1 MKSTK
6 KPALPLTDENGRFH
20 PGVSALPAKRLT
32 SQMWQ
37 LASLRHPGMAEQL
50 RELLQDAAE
59 QGVTWA
65 HPAATNGAGASPL
78 HIACIQG
85 NKPGVAA
92 LLEFRGA
99 SAADFVDKCDSFGTS
114 ALMAAA
120 CRGRAGCVELLLL
133 ARANPNLKNK
143 NGYTGERISPPRE
156 RLLMPVC
163 SLSPSLLMM
172 MPAVCLGTRAALEAA
187 VDAGHSECAAL
198 LCAHG
203 ACPPSQKRPATARQ
217 EAKRAGQ
224 PFHWDRGLSSQD
236 WWKTE
241 GLPSQARKC
250 RELEAQLMKH
260 LLGAAPDAHL
270 LETPLDR
277 LARVE
282 RAHTMQFRKEH
293 QRKATARQREE
304 SRQAQITAW
313 NEKIQGNGLRRSY
326 PPGALNP
333 VAEVWTAP

>member
-172 MPAVCLGTRAALEAA
+172 MPASERAQ
-187 VDAGHSECAAL
+187 HSKRRSTLDTASARRY
-198 LCAHG
+198 CAH
-203 ACPPSQKRPATARQ
+203 
-217 EAKRAGQ
+217 
-224 PFHWDRGLSSQD
+224 
-236 WWKTE
+236 
-241 GLPSQARKC
+241 
-250 RELEAQLMKH
+250 M
-260 LLGAAPDAHL
+260 
-270 LETPLDR
+270 
-277 LARVE
+277 E
-282 RAHTMQFRKEH
+282 RAR
-293 QRKATARQREE
+293 RRRSVRRQRARRRSVRDSPSTGTAA
-304 SRQAQITAW
+304 SRVKTGGRPKGCRARRASAVS
-313 NEKIQGNGLRRSY
+313 LRRS
-326 PPGALNP
+326 
-333 VAEVWTAP
+333 